1 MRAGLG
7 PDWRLYPIGRAGTGS
22 RRPRSVS
29 LVAFARAE
37 GRWLGAGLLL
47 TFCSSAGQTFFI
59 SLFGAEIR
67 AAHGLGHG
75 GFGLVYMLATLA
87 SAAALVALG
96 RVVDGH
102 PPARVVTGTLVAL
115 GLACAL
121 MAASRHVATLAL
133 ALFGLRLF
141 GQGMLSH
148 VAMTL
153 TGRWFVASRGRA
165 VSIAALGHQLGEAV
179 LPLGAVALLGL
190 VGWRAAWLVV
200 GAALVV
206 LALPLARTLLTR
218 EREPSGTE
226 RESLDAVRHWTRAE
240 VLRDPLFLVV
250 LPAVLSP
257 AFIGTSVFFHQV
269 HLTEIK
275 GWPLEA
281 VASAFALMAATT
293 VACALATGR
302 AIDRFGA
309 ARLLPGSL
317 LALAAGCLVLWRVDA
332 LWGAYAFMTLLGV
345 SQGITLSLFG
355 ALWPELYGTRHLGA
369 IRAVTFAAMVFGTA
383 LGPGVT
389 GALID
394 GGVGFESQLGAMAG
408 WCLLATGALG
418 LVAPRLVRRSRAE
431 RAAIASTAMRAA
443 GSA

>member
-1 MRAGLG
+1 M
-7 PDWRLYPIGRAGTGS
+7 
-22 RRPRSVS
+22 
-29 LVAFARAE
+29 
-37 GRWLGAGLLL
+37 
-47 TFCSSAGQTFFI
+47 
-59 SLFGAEIR
+59 
-67 AAHGLGHG
+67 
-75 GFGLVYMLATLA
+75 
-87 SAAALVALG
+87 
-96 RVVDGH
+96 
-102 PPARVVTGTLVAL
+102 
-115 GLACAL
+115 
-121 MAASRHVATLAL
+121 
-133 ALFGLRLF
+133 
-141 GQGMLSH
+141 
-148 VAMTL
+148 
-153 TGRWFVASRGRA
+153 
-165 VSIAALGHQLGEAV
+165 
-179 LPLGAVALLGL
+179 
-190 VGWRAAWLVV
+190 
-200 GAALVV
+200 V
-206 LALPLARTLLTR
+206 LALPVSRALLDR

-226 RESLDAVRHWTRAE
+226 RGSLDAVRHWTRAE
-240 VLRDPLFLVV
+240 VVRDPPFLVV

-269 HLTEIK
+269 HLTEVK

-355 ALWPELYGTRHLGA
+355 ALWPELYGTRHLGS

-394 GGVGFESQLGAMAG
+394 AGVGFESQLGAMAG
-408 WCLLATGALG
+408 WCLRRHRRARARRAAARAPLARRARGDRRDGGAG
-418 LVAPRLVRRSRAE
+418 RRLRVEHLDPASRSNAVRRSRPPAPRRRDRRRTRRT
-431 RAAIASTAMRAA
+431 RARSSGRSGRAGLAGRDMAAHATGVGKARTSRLASFILIASRVPTTSHSGDAPGRDAPW
-443 GSA
+443 S